1 MSSFDIQLTT
11 ILLPGQT
18 GSGKTYTM
26 AGPPEDRGV
35 NTRALDELF
44 TRSRARQEDCRDTIS
59 VSILE
64 VYNES
69 IKDLLT
75 PADDKLEIR
84 QGEFGNY
91 VPGLT
96 QIPVTSLEEV
106 QNLLLTA
113 DRHRSQACTNMNE
126 HSSRSHMM
134 LTVHLTSENFSTGV
148 TSRGKLNL
156 VDLAGSE
163 RLDKSGATG
172 QALKEA
178 QNINKSLSALGY
190 VIQARAVK
198 QSHIP
203 FRNST
208 LTYLLQVI

>member
-1 MSSFDIQLTT
+1 
-11 ILLPGQT
+11 
-18 GSGKTYTM
+18 M
-26 AGPPEDRGV
+26 AGPDTDRGV
-35 NTRALDELF
+35 NLRALNELF
-44 TRSRARQEDCRDTIS
+44 EKSSARSDETRDQIT

-64 VYNES
+64 VYNEN
-69 IKDLLT
+69 INDLLV
-75 PADDKLEIR
+75 PGGSGDKLEIR
-84 QGEFGNY
+84 QSEFGNI

-96 QIPVTSLEEV
+96 MVAVTSLEEV
-106 QNLLLTA
+106 KMYLQTA
-113 DRHRSQACTNMNE
+113 DRNRSQACTNMNE

-134 LTVHLTSENFSTGV
+134 LQVNILSENSNTGIV
-148 TSRGKLNL
+148 SRGKLNL

-178 QNINKSLSALGY
+178 QNINKSLSALGD

-208 LTYLLQVI
+208 LTYLLQVCYEFVYNETVYSY